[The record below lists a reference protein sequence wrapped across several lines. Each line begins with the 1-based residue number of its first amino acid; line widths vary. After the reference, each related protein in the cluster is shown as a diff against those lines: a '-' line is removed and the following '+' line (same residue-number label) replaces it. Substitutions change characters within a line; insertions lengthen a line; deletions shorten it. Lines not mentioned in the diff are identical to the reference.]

1 VQVTPKEAVV
11 PRLRGVLE
19 SELEEMSDALTQMGG
34 LVERAIVR
42 SVEALSDQDV
52 ELAQQIID
60 EDERINQLR
69 FEIEE
74 LCFTVLATQQPVAR
88 DLRAIVTALN
98 IITDLERMGDYAKGI
113 GQLVIRMQGEDL
125 FLSLD
130 KMPVMAET
138 VRDMV
143 HAALEAFVEQD
154 IDRARQLFEMDD
166 QVDHMYREIFESAI
180 RGMISR
186 EHRVRKGMHI
196 LFAAHNMER
205 IGDRVTNIC
214 ERIIFMSTGVM
225 EEQNL

>member
-1 VQVTPKEAVV
+1 M
-11 PRLRGVLE
+11 PRLRGVLQ
-19 SELEEMSDALTQMGG
+19 SELEEIFDDLTQMGG
-34 LVERAIVR
+34 LVERAIIQ

-60 EDERINQLR
+60 QDEQVNRLR
-69 FEIEE
+69 FDIEDR
-74 LCFTVLATQQPVAR
+74 CFTVLATQQPVAR

-130 KMPVMAET
+130 RMPDMAEM
-138 VRDMV
+138 VRSMV

-154 IDRARQLFEMDD
+154 INRARQLFEMED
-166 QVDHMYREIFESAI
+166 QVDHMYREIFEAAI
-180 RGMISR
+180 RDMISGA
-186 EHRVRKGMHI
+186 HSVRRGMHL
-196 LFAAHNMER
+196 LFAAHNLER

-225 EEQNL
+225 EEHNL